1 MVVELSLS
9 WTAENIHVVPPS
21 QTINAFA
28 FNDRVTFSPPKINF
42 GLFMPKTVCTV
53 QCICIVREELLFDLA
68 L

>member
-28 FNDRVTFSPPKINF
+28 FNDRVAFSHQN
-42 GLFMPKTVCTV
+42 LFWGIYAQDSLYSSVHLYCERRTA
-53 QCICIVREELLFDLA
+53 I
-68 L
+68 